1 MAIDLPL
8 MPVPYADAN
17 PAYQIG
23 SLLEPGIVTL
33 GGSGSCWAH
42 VTENLVT
49 VSIRVNPSGATGTQG
64 NIFSGLPREFW
75 PLVNTPDTAQQ
86 QVFLMNDGRI
96 FMRPAAGRLQ
106 DMTEL
111 NATIIAARKG

>member
-8 MPVPYADAN
+8 MPVPYPDAK

-23 SLLEPGIVTL
+23 SLLEVGITTL
-33 GGSGSCWAH
+33 GGSGSCW
-42 VTENLVT
+42 VQITENLIIA
-49 VSIRVNPSGATGTQG
+49 SIRVNPSGAIGTQG
-64 NIFSGLPREFW
+64 YIASGLPSEFW